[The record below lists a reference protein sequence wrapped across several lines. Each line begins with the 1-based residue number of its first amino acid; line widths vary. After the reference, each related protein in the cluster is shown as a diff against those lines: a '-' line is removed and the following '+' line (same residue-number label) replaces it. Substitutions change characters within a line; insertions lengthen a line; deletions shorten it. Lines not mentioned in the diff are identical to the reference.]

1 MFAGLTRYLNLVHEV
16 DMPPNQFRHCGIII
30 AVTLAGILCS
40 TLLIVSMTVGRCY
53 GIIRPHKAVLFNTVK
68 RAKITIVCI
77 IIFSILFNIP
87 HLYTSTNIGLLCVS
101 FGTGAETT
109 AVKIYYWLTFVIPVF
124 IPFLMLLVMNCIIIH
139 TLRKRTESNILRDLA
154 QGKNPDQPSKIQQS
168 EKQVYILL
176 LLVSFTLLV
185 LHTPVNVMIFYI
197 NYVPGST
204 AYYHAGVHLFYH
216 VAEKAYFT
224 NHAINFILYVLSGQK
239 FRKDFIQL
247 FKGMKRSNSSEIK
260 YVVGGKNLPTVSAAL
275 AQRKA
280 DPDSDSEP

>member
-1 MFAGLTRYLNLVHEV
+1 
-16 DMPPNQFRHCGIII
+16 
-30 AVTLAGILCS
+30 
-40 TLLIVSMTVGRCY
+40 MTVGRCY

-68 RAKITIVCI
+68 RARITIVCI

-101 FGTGAETT
+101 FGTGTETT
-109 AVKIYYWLTFVIPVF
+109 AVKIYYWLTFIIPVF

-139 TLRKRTESNILRDLA
+139 TLRKRTESHILRELA
-154 QGKNPDQPSKIQQS
+154 QGKNPERPSKMQQS
-168 EKQVYILL
+168 EKQVYIIL

-204 AYYHAGVHLFYH
+204 PYYHAGVHLFYH

-224 NHAINFILYVLSGQK
+224 NHAINFILYVLSGKK
-239 FRKDFIQL
+239 FRTDFIQL
-247 FKGMKRSNSSEIK
+247 FKALKRSNSSEVRGAK
-260 YVVGGKNLPTVSAAL
+260 KSKELKRYLRFRQMWSS
-275 AQRKA
+275 RKLI
-280 DPDSDSEP
+280 PDSDSEP

>member
-1 MFAGLTRYLNLVHEV
+1 
-16 DMPPNQFRHCGIII
+16 
-30 AVTLAGILCS
+30 
-40 TLLIVSMTVGRCY
+40 
-53 GIIRPHKAVLFNTVK
+53 
-68 RAKITIVCI
+68 
-77 IIFSILFNIP
+77 
-87 HLYTSTNIGLLCVS
+87 
-101 FGTGAETT
+101 
-109 AVKIYYWLTFVIPVF
+109 
-124 IPFLMLLVMNCIIIH
+124 MNCIIIH

-168 EKQVYILL
+168 EKQVYIIL

-185 LHTPVNVMIFYI
+185 LHIPVNVMIFYI

-247 FKGMKRSNSSEIK
+247 FKGMKRSNSSKVK
-260 YVVGGKNLPTVSAAL
+260 YVAGGKNLPTVSAAL